1 MASVTAR
8 HPSINQFPSLWAV
21 CMLGKV
27 QGDIGVL
34 ADGLKHIRSVLVVCV
49 HFYRDHSIFDINLE
63 D

>member
-1 MASVTAR
+1 
-8 HPSINQFPSLWAV
+8 
-21 CMLGKV
+21 MLGKV